1 MDKSLY
7 SNHTNDNKFAK
18 QKDAFEIQSIRSSE
32 SGSQLFEQNQ
42 SIYSRQSKNYNP
54 FYHPSGQST
63 GMQRSEL
70 SVADLNKRQREERKN
85 LNDQKEKLIEEWGFQ
100 NEETKRMFEARF
112 NKAKA
117 NKKKKVLTA
126 DEKY

>member
-1 MDKSLY
+1 
-7 SNHTNDNKFAK
+7 
-18 QKDAFEIQSIRSSE
+18 
-32 SGSQLFEQNQ
+32 
-42 SIYSRQSKNYNP
+42 
-54 FYHPSGQST
+54 
-63 GMQRSEL
+63 MQRSEL